1 VWLIGGGSHNSVL
14 VEFRDTVAV
23 IEAPL
28 NEERSLAVIAE
39 VGKLV
44 PNKPIRYIV
53 NTHHHW
59 DHLGG
64 IRTYVHEGATIIMHE
79 ANRAYYEQVLT
90 AGRWLLK
97 PDLFSLAPPEEWAE
111 GYTFEAMR
119 EKYIL
124 GDDTRT
130 VELYNVQGLAHAAGM
145 LIAYLPK
152 EKIVVEADLFTPPAP
167 NAPLPTTVTPSSR
180 TFYNNVQRLK
190 LDVTTIAPIHGGRVY
205 PWADFVKFVS
215 SSKTN

>member
-1 VWLIGGGSHNSVL
+1 
-14 VEFRDTVAV
+14 
-23 IEAPL
+23 
-28 NEERSLAVIAE
+28 
-39 VGKLV
+39 
-44 PNKPIRYIV
+44 V

-90 AGRWLLK
+90 AGRWLLQ
-97 PDLFSLAPPEEWAE
+97 PDRYSLAPPEEWAE

-152 EKIVVEADLFTPPAP
+152 EKIVVQADLYNAPAP
-167 NAPLPTTVTPSSR
+167 NAPPQAAPNASNQ
-180 TFYNNVQRLK
+180 TFYRNIQRLK
-190 LDVTTIAPIHGGRVY
+190 LDVSTIVGIHGRPGPMSGLAQLASR
-205 PWADFVKFVS
+205 AQ
-215 SSKTN
+215 